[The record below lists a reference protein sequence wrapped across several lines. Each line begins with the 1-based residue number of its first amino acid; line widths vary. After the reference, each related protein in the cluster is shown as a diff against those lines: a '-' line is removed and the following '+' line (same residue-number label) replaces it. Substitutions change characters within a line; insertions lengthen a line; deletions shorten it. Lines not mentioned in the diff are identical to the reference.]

1 MKKNILLALG
11 IFSVIVLTSGCMSA
25 YVPNGGYSAAYPA
38 VIYTNE
44 THPSFIGEKV
54 ENLSGIEILGDVK
67 GSASASNV
75 LLIVTL
81 GDNSIEKAKADALRK
96 IAGADD
102 IINVEIDT
110 QTHSILGIFTTV
122 TTTINGKAIKY
133 KKY

>member
-11 IFSVIVLTSGCMSA
+11 ILNLTLLTSGCMST
-25 YVPNGGYSAAYPA
+25 YVPNGGYAAAYPS

-44 THPSFIGEKV
+44 THPSFVGEKM
-54 ENLSGIEILGDVK
+54 ENLSGVEVLGDVK

-75 LLIVTL
+75 LLIITL
-81 GDNSIEKAKADALRK
+81 GDNSIEKAKSDALRK
-96 IAGADD
+96 VAGADD

-110 QTHSILGIFTTV
+110 HTHSVLGLFTTV

-133 KKY
+133 KK